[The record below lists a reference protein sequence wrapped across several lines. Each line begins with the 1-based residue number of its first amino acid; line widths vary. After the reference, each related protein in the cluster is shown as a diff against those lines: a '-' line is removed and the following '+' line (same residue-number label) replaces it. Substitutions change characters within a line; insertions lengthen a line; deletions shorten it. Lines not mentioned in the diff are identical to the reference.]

1 MALAS
6 SSSGDFTD
14 SKNSCK
20 KNVPITKRMK
30 NVGITID
37 RLVLI
42 QAIVESF
49 ESILV
54 GALLACP
61 CGVCQ
66 RAELLGALA
75 VAGE

>member
-1 MALAS
+1 
-6 SSSGDFTD
+6 
-14 SKNSCK
+14 
-20 KNVPITKRMK
+20 MK

-66 RAELLGALA
+66 RAELLGASV